1 MAKGIKMLLGSYLDT
16 RENFFFFFIVIFY
29 NSNQPITKCI

>member
-16 RENFFFFFIVIFY
+16 RENFFFFKVIFY